1 MIKNDFNDNVVSEFL
16 MIIPR
21 LEELDLESFN
31 KDITE
36 LYKKYTGYNYLVME
50 NLPYEE
56 IVNLLKPS
64 RVEDYTRLLIVAT
77 LIFLEG
83 TKQEDYFIIMKAYNI
98 FNTSVE
104 KGLDIKESKFRIV
117 FLKILESLRDFELPS
132 ALHYQVFNH
141 YKYAGEYAKGE
152 DCLYEL
158 VELDSSYNNH
168 LQEYYEFLLVLDD
181 QELEDG
187 GLNKDEVEE
196 SLREL

>member
-83 TKQEDYFIIMKAYNI
+83 TKQEDYFRIMKAYNI

>member
-16 MIIPR
+16 MIIPK
-21 LEELDLESFN
+21 LEELDIESFN

-36 LYKKYTGYNYLVME
+36 LYKKYTGYNYLVIE

-64 RVEDYTRLLIVAT
+64 RIEDYTRLLIVAT

-83 TKQEDYFIIMKAYNI
+83 IKLEDYFRMMKSYNI
-98 FNTSVE
+98 FNTSIE
-104 KGLDIKESKFRIV
+104 KGLDTKESKFKIV

-132 ALHYQVFNH
+132 TLYYQIFNH
-141 YKYAGEYAKGE
+141 YKYMGEYAKGE

-158 VELDSSYNNH
+158 VELDSSYQNH
-168 LQEYYEFLLVLDD
+168 LQEYYEFLLILNDN
-181 QELEDG
+181 ELENG